1 MNRRTF
7 VEQTLSGAMLGPGL
21 TAAPRPV
28 AFSPEPELVIERPVE
43 GKPHAGKVLAA
54 IQPHSD
60 DIPIFAAG
68 TVAKLLKEG
77 FTGYLIRVTNDD
89 MAGPGTIGETVLAN
103 ERDTANVSRVFGFQ
117 KVFNL
122 NYNNHRVNGISSAEL
137 TGRFIFLFRLL
148 KVDTVVCYD
157 PWGHYEENPDHYIT
171 AKCVEAACW
180 MANGSKDYPEHF
192 EAGLKSHWVSEKY
205 YFARFQQ
212 QVNRIVDVGPTIE
225 TKIDALLM
233 NRAQGP
239 AGEAGAR
246 LRASLASR
254 GLRLPIL
261 GDNDTT
267 ANREYIRAFLLKEN
281 ADLGRKYGLQYAEQ
295 FRYIS
300 APPDVVS
307 EYVKQH
313 AISL

>member
-1 MNRRTF
+1 
-7 VEQTLSGAMLGPGL
+7 
-21 TAAPRPV
+21 
-28 AFSPEPELVIERPVE
+28 
-43 GKPHAGKVLAA
+43 
-54 IQPHSD
+54 
-60 DIPIFAAG
+60 
-68 TVAKLLKEG
+68 
-77 FTGYLIRVTNDD
+77 
-89 MAGPGTIGETVLAN
+89 
-103 ERDTANVSRVFGFQ
+103 
-117 KVFNL
+117 
-122 NYNNHRVNGISSAEL
+122 
-137 TGRFIFLFRLL
+137 
-148 KVDTVVCYD
+148 
-157 PWGHYEENPDHYIT
+157 
-171 AKCVEAACW
+171 